1 MKSVELRVHTTNET
15 SRASS
20 RIDFPVTR
28 LAALLAAGA
37 LAPIASV
44 NAQSAETEPVLTEIV
59 VTGTRISGFNT
70 PTPVT
75 TIGMAELADRGVRN
89 FAEVMQD
96 IPALKPVQNTGQ
108 TSQPVGAANLDLRA
122 LGPNRTLVML
132 NGRRVAATD
141 PTGGVDINV
150 IPAALISRAE
160 IVTGGASAA
169 YGSDAVSGVV
179 NIVLD
184 TEFEG
189 FKGDVQYGQTTYDD
203 HETTGAS
210 LSMGSAFMDGRLRL
224 LGSLDYL
231 DNRGQLAQH
240 TRPWSRGDYAVLT
253 NPAFGQPGEP
263 RQITSPNARFV
274 QMTYGGVT
282 ARSNIPELRNLQFG
296 PGGVVLPFQTGTNIG
311 GVYMTGGDGGTLS
324 ATSNISPLIERRSG
338 FARASFE
345 ISSDLTVYADALVSR
360 ADIFSDGTTATDNGT
375 LVIQRD
381 NAFLPQQIRD
391 ILVANDLSSFRM
403 GRIAGEDGAFTNEV
417 ENEIERYGL
426 GLEGRLS
433 GNWSW
438 DAFVQYSR
446 TTYYREDGNNRDEQ
460 RWRLGLDSVIDPATN
475 QPVCRALLNNPN
487 PTDAEDPRRNIRD
500 CVPVNPFGP
509 GSISQAALDYYK
521 GVAWLRSEQSQTVV
535 AANIEGTPFST
546 WAGPISVAF
555 GAEYR
560 EEEIEAESDE
570 LSSVSGWKTVNPK
583 GLNGKLDVAEVYAE
597 AVVPLLDKAAF
608 ADLLELNAAARFTD
622 YSTSGQVETW
632 KLGVNYAPVA
642 DLRFRTTLSRDIR
655 AANINEL
662 FSGQNQFINTIT
674 NPVTNLSLS
683 TLQLSGGNP
692 NLTPE
697 IGKAFTIGTVYSP
710 SWLSGLRVSI
720 DYYKIE
726 LDDAIT
732 ALSGQQIVDGCLTRG
747 QSNLCS
753 AITFNG
759 DVITRVEAT
768 LINAAE
774 VKTSGFDIEAAYS
787 IPLGAG
793 DFSLRGLLTHVDEL
807 SVTNDGITVD
817 YAGQVG
823 TSSALGPA
831 SGAPEWRATLAAS
844 YRTDRFTLG
853 AQARYIDGGIRN
865 VAWVDG
871 VDIDDNSVSSRTY
884 VDLNGSVTLNDN
896 FEVYAVVDNVFNRK
910 PPLTPNAITAPSYAA
925 SAFYDR
931 IGRFY
936 SLGARFK
943 F

>member
-1 MKSVELRVHTTNET
+1 MSARAQSVE
-15 SRASS
+15 A
-20 RIDFPVTR
+20 
-28 LAALLAAGA
+28 
-37 LAPIASV
+37 
-44 NAQSAETEPVLTEIV
+44 EPVLTEVV

-75 TIGMAELADRGVRN
+75 TLGMAELAERGVRN
-89 FAEVMQD
+89 FADVMYD

-108 TSQPVGAANLDLRA
+108 TSQPIGAANLDLRA

-132 NGRRVAATD
+132 NGRRFAATD
-141 PTGGVDINV
+141 PTGGVDVNV

-189 FKGDVQYGQTTYDD
+189 IKGDVQYGQSTYDD
-203 HETTGAS
+203 NETTGAS
-210 LSMGSAFMDGRLRL
+210 LSMGGAFMDGRLRL
-224 LGSLDYL
+224 LGSLDYFENL
-231 DNRGQLAQH
+231 GQLAQN
-240 TRPWSRGDYAVLT
+240 TRPWARGDYAILT
-253 NPAFGQPGEP
+253 NPRFGQPGEP
-263 RQITSPNARFV
+263 RQIISPDARFT
-274 QMTYGGVT
+274 QMTFGGVT
-282 ARSNIPELRNLQFG
+282 ARNSIAALRNLQFG
-296 PGGVVLPFQTGTNIG
+296 PGGVVMPYEFGTNIG

-324 ATSNISPLIERRSG
+324 ATSNIAPEIERRSG
-338 FARASFE
+338 FGRASFA
-345 ISSDLTVYADALVSR
+345 ISPDLTVYADALISR

-391 ILVANDLSSFRM
+391 ILIANDADSFRM
-403 GRIAGEDGAFTNEV
+403 GRIAGEDGAFTNTV
-417 ENEIERYGL
+417 ENEVERYGL
-426 GLEGRLS
+426 GFEGHLPGS
-433 GNWSW
+433 WKW

-460 RWRLGLDSVIDPATN
+460 RWLLGLDSVIDPSTGD
-475 QPVCRALLNNPN
+475 PTCRALLNNPN
-487 PTDAEDPRRNIRD
+487 ATDADDPRRNIRD
-500 CVPVNPFGP
+500 CVPINVFGA

-521 GVAWLRSEQSQTVV
+521 GVAWLRSEQTQTVV
-535 AANIEGTPFST
+535 AANLEGSPFST
-546 WAGPISVAF
+546 WAGPVAVAF

-560 EEEIEAESDE
+560 DEKIEANNDE
-570 LSSVSGWKTVNPK
+570 LSQASGWKTVNPK
-583 GLNGKLDVAEVYAE
+583 GLNGSLDVAEVYAE

-632 KLGVNYAPVA
+632 KLGVNYAPVE

-674 NPVTNLSLS
+674 NPLTNLSRS

-692 NLTPE
+692 TLTPE
-697 IGKAFTIGTVYSP
+697 IGDAFTIGAVFSP
-710 SWLSGLRVSI
+710 SWMSGLRLSF
-720 DYYKIE
+720 DYYNIE
-726 LDDAIT
+726 IEDAIT
-732 ALSGQQIVDGCLTRG
+732 ALSGQQIVDGCLRRG
-747 QSNLCS
+747 QSNLCP
-753 AITFNG
+753 AITFDG
-759 DVITRVEAT
+759 DVIMRVEAT
-768 LINAAE
+768 LINAAR
-774 VKTSGFDIEAAYS
+774 VKTSGFDVEAVYTV
-787 IPLGAG
+787 PLGAG
-793 DFSLRGLLTHVDEL
+793 DFSLRGLVTHVDEL
-807 SVTNDGITVD
+807 SVTNDGDTVD

-831 SGAPEWRATLAAS
+831 SGAPEWRATLSTA
-844 YRTDRFTLG
+844 YRTDRFAVG

-865 VAWVDG
+865 AAWIEG
-871 VDIDDNSVSSRTY
+871 VDIDSNTISSRTY
-884 VDLNGSVTLNDN
+884 VDLNGSVNLNEN
-896 FEVYAVVDNVFNRK
+896 FEIYAVIDNVFNRT
-910 PPLTPNAITAPSYAA
+910 PPLTPNSITAPSYAS

-936 SLGARFK
+936 AMGARFK